1 MTWINLS
8 SVTVSNGSKTVTVN
22 SGLTTNV
29 KVGDALLIGND
40 APVEISS
47 VFASQLILRSNWP
60 NPTVTNAAAAVMPTS
75 GEFTTATQALRE
87 ATNVTQGN
95 FAEMEKWWT
104 QLGTVKFKAYDNT
117 EHEVRTAQQMD
128 ADVAII
134 EKEAME
140 LGRTGAA
147 DAIEILS
154 HGKNL
159 LLTDDFGNAHHVYR
173 LPIFTFETLN
183 IANCPFT
190 GPLDCFI
197 RQDGSLRPYVDIP
210 IYKASALNS
219 KAVSLPA
226 REPWVSI
233 DADNA
238 RARCEELTSNS
249 VMMSFE
255 IRAAIMWIMLSLNF
269 QPTGNTEYGRSHSNP
284 EQFGRRGGGRLPNDR
299 SGSGKTLTGTGP
311 SEWNHD
317 GTEFG
322 ITDLVGSV
330 WEWTDGMKMVD
341 GQFVVAEYT
350 GQPEA
355 NWAATGVYINAG
367 EFSNTAPAT
376 LNTGNEVWG
385 NMPKAAEY
393 AGDERLQ
400 RLMIEPIDCTK
411 TLNGR
416 LYWNLAG
423 ERFPIRGG
431 HWGGASDAG
440 PAALDCG
447 SARSNV
453 YSGVGFR
460 SAFVS

>member
-1 MTWINLS
+1 MPWINLS
-8 SVTVSNGSKTVTVN
+8 SVSVANGSTTVTIN
-22 SGLTTNV
+22 SGLTANV
-29 KVGDALLIGND
+29 KVGDALLIGNE
-40 APVEISS
+40 APVEISG
-47 VFASQLILRSNWP
+47 VFATQLILRNGWP
-60 NPTVTNAAAAVMPTS
+60 NPTATNAEAAVMPTS

-104 QLGTVKFKAYDNT
+104 QLGTVKFKSYDNT

-134 EKEAME
+134 EQEALE

-147 DAIEILS
+147 DAVEILS

-159 LLTDDFGNAHHVYR
+159 LLTDDLGNAHHVYR

-183 IANCPFT
+183 IAGCPFT

-238 RARCEELTSNS
+238 RARCEELASNA

-255 IRAAIMWIMLSLNF
+255 VRAAIMWIMLSLNF

-284 EQFGRRGGGRLPNDR
+284 EQFGRRGDGRVPNDR

-311 SEWNHD
+311 NEWNHD

-322 ITDLVGSV
+322 IADLVGST

-341 GQFVVAEYT
+341 GQFIVAEYT

-355 NWAATGVYINAG
+355 SWPVTGVYINAG
-367 EFSNTAPAT
+367 EFSNTAPTT
-376 LNTGNEVWG
+376 LNTGNEAWG
-385 NMPKAAEY
+385 NMPKASGY
-393 AGDERLQ
+393 SGNERLQ

-411 TLNGR
+411 TLLGR
-416 LYWNLAG
+416 FYWNLDG
-423 ERFPIRGG
+423 ERFPARGG
-431 HWGGASDAG
+431 DRSIASNAG
-440 PAALDCG
+440 PAALGC
-447 SARSNV
+447 SLVRSIV
-453 YSGVGFR
+453 SSDFGFR

>member
-1 MTWINLS
+1 MSWINLS
-8 SVTVSNGSKTVTVN
+8 SVTVSNGSTTVTIN
-22 SGLTTNV
+22 SGLSTNV
-29 KVGDALLIGND
+29 KVGDALLIGNE
-40 APVEISS
+40 APVEISG
-47 VFASQLILRSNWP
+47 VFATQLILRNGWP
-60 NPTVTNAAAAVMPTS
+60 NPTATDAAAAVMPTS

-134 EKEAME
+134 EKEALE

-147 DAIEILS
+147 DAIKILS

-233 DADNA
+233 DADYA
-238 RARCEELTSNS
+238 RDRCEELASNS

-269 QPTGNTEYGRSHSNP
+269 QPTGNTEYGRSHSNT
-284 EQFGRRGGGRLPNDR
+284 EQFGRRGDGRVPNDR
-299 SGSGKTLTGTGP
+299 NGSGKTLTGTGP
-311 SEWNHD
+311 NEWNHD

-322 ITDLVGSV
+322 IADLVGSA
-330 WEWTDGMKMVD
+330 WEWTDGMKMTD
-341 GQFVVAEYT
+341 GQFIVAEYT

-355 NWAATGVYINAG
+355 SWPATGVYINESG
-367 EFSNTAPAT
+367 QFSSSAPST
-376 LNTGNEVWG
+376 LNSGNLVWG
-385 NMPKAAEY
+385 SMPKAPGY
-393 AGDERLQ
+393 AGNERLQ

-411 TLNGR
+411 TLLGR
-416 LYWNLAG
+416 FYWNLSG

-431 HWGGASDAG
+431 DWGSSPNAG
-440 PAALDCG
+440 PASLHCG
-447 SARSNV
+447 NVRSSG
-453 YSGVGFR
+453 SGVGFR